1 MAWPTAEI
9 AVMGAEGA
17 ANIIFKNDIAC
28 SSDPIATRAD
38 KVAEYRNKFATPFAA
53 AARGYVDDVI
63 EPDSTRPRI
72 IAALEMLSS
81 KRVTRP
87 AKKHGNLPV

>member
-1 MAWPTAEI
+1 
-9 AVMGAEGA
+9 MGPEGA
-17 ANIIFKNDIAC
+17 ANIIFKNDIA
-28 SSDPIATRAD
+28 SSDDPIAERENKIQD
-38 KVAEYRNKFATPFAA
+38 YKNKFATPFVAA
-53 AARGYVDDVI
+53 QRGYIDDVI

-81 KRVTRP
+81 KRDSRP